1 MRKLQTILYYLFHVV
16 ILSYF
21 AAAIYC
27 KDFGIIMHNKA
38 VILTLFFVW
47 SALLRGVFIRR
58 RRDKNKKKFLSRF

>member
-1 MRKLQTILYYLFHVV
+1 MRKLQTILYYLFPVV

-47 SALLRGVFIRR
+47 SLQYSQSCTLSLH
-58 RRDKNKKKFLSRF
+58 FLY